1 MPTKKTPASS
11 PARPARA
18 ASRTSPGPT
27 MKQLLTRLEAL
38 EQEVVSLRA
47 QAASAE
53 DLERLSSAV
62 VTAWDGLALE
72 ISDEAVCH
80 DYEQLNHDSDQL
92 CPTPDGVLVGWGFG
106 ATLGDYR
113 TFWRRH
119 IFRKPTLTVRSDR

>member
-1 MPTKKTPASS
+1 
-11 PARPARA
+11 
-18 ASRTSPGPT
+18 
-27 MKQLLTRLEAL
+27 MKQLAQRLEAL
-38 EQEVVSLRA
+38 EQDVASLRL

-72 ISDEAVCH
+72 ITDESICH
-80 DYEQLNHDSDQL
+80 DYEQLTHDSDQK

-106 ATLGDYR
+106 ALLGDYR

-119 IFRKPTLTVRSDR
+119 LFRKPTLTLAARRRSQ